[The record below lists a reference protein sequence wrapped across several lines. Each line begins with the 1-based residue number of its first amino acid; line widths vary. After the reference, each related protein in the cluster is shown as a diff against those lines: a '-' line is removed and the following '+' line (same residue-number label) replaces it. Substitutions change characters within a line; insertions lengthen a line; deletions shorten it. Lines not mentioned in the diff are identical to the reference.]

1 MKIWP
6 VDFDFDFDKLPDER
20 KNYLLSEK
28 IAKDLFERLTTK
40 LKDKSGELD
49 GPNKDLYM
57 QDMLL
62 NEFYKLIAEAR
73 EDE

>member
-6 VDFDFDFDKLPDER
+6 DEFDFDFDKLPDER
-20 KNYLLSEK
+20 KDYLLSEK

-49 GPNKDLYM
+49 GPDKALYM

-62 NEFYKLIAEAR
+62 NEFYKLIAGAR
-73 EDE
+73 EDD

>member
-6 VDFDFDFDKLPDER
+6 DEFDFDFDKLPHER
-20 KNYLLSEK
+20 KDYFKSEEMDK
-28 IAKDLFERLTTK
+28 GLFKRLTTK

-49 GPNKDLYM
+49 GPNKALYM
-57 QDMLL
+57 QNMLL

>member
-1 MKIWP
+1 
-6 VDFDFDFDKLPDER
+6 
-20 KNYLLSEK
+20 
-28 IAKDLFERLTTK
+28 
-40 LKDKSGELD
+40 LD

-73 EDE
+73 ADE